1 MYTQLLTAFMRRYNF
16 YHEEAMNGLE
26 AVERYKQANG
36 QFDYVLMGIA
46 FPSPPTPS
54 VTPYH

>member
-1 MYTQLLTAFMRRYNF
+1 MRRYNF